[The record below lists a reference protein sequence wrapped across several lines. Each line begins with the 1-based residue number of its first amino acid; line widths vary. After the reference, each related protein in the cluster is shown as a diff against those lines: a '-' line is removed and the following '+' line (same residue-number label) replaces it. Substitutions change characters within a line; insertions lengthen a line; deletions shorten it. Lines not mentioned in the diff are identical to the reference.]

1 MEITSK
7 LCLKCSLIPRT
18 WKARTYQQG
27 IAGAL
32 AEKGILLQQDKLII
46 KYMCII
52 TYDTVDLCH
61 DNPPT

>member
-1 MEITSK
+1 MLKMQSDSK
-7 LCLKCSLIPRT
+7 NLEGKNLST
-18 WKARTYQQG
+18 GY